1 MERGSDPLGVRIHS
15 DAATGPVGTG
25 TVGETPFCGVIP
37 EGEVE
42 MEARGFRRLSL
53 ALGIR
58 TWIVGLV
65 IAAAV
70 RPASMAGQ
78 EVSGRL
84 LESETRQPIVWGT
97 LALLD
102 TAFNAVTQTLSSPTG
117 AFVLEAPE
125 AGSFYVLAEAL
136 GYEPK
141 ADGIL
146 ELGEGGSVSI
156 EFYLKPKPL
165 EMDSLI
171 VAMRR
176 VRTYRYL
183 TEVGYY
189 ERKNMGFG
197 TFVSPEEIQR
207 RRPFTTSDLL
217 RNVPDL
223 YIEEGDRAGTRVYL
237 VRGGSRCNPS
247 VLVDGSR
254 VFNDPHTERGGP
266 LADVQSARNPSAF
279 KVEREDQGIVL
290 ERMVDI
296 EDISA
301 VEVHTR
307 PTSIPLQYGGTQ
319 ETCGLLMVW
328 THIFTGTGG

>member
-1 MERGSDPLGVRIHS
+1 MAVSQD
-15 DAATGPVGTG
+15 
-25 TVGETPFCGVIP
+25 GEL
-37 EGEVE
+37 E
-42 MEARGFRRLSL
+42 MEACSFGRPVPSP
-53 ALGIR
+53 GIR
-58 TWIVGLV
+58 LWIAGLV
-65 IAAAV
+65 IAAV
-70 RPASMAGQ
+70 VQPTSMAGQ
-78 EVSGRL
+78 EVSGLL
-84 LESETRQPIVWGT
+84 LESETRQPIVWAT
-97 LALLD
+97 VALLD
-102 TAFNAVTQTLSSPTG
+102 TTFNAVAHTLSSPTG

-165 EMDSLI
+165 EMDSLL
-171 VAMRR
+171 VAMKR
-176 VRTYRYL
+176 VRTFRYL

-189 ERKNMGFG
+189 ERQKMGLG
-197 TFVSPEEIQR
+197 TFISPEEIQR
-207 RRPFTTSDLL
+207 RRPFTTADLL

-223 YIEEGDRAGTRVYL
+223 YLEQGGNAGTRVYL
-237 VRGGSRCNPS
+237 IRGGSRCNPA

-254 VFNDPHTERGGP
+254 TFNDMHTERGGP
-266 LADVQSARNPSAF
+266 LTDRQTAGSSSAF
-279 KVEREDQGIVL
+279 KGDREDHGVVL

-307 PTSIPLQYGGTQ
+307 ATSLPLQYGGTQ

-328 THIFTGTGG
+328 THIFTGQGG